1 MGVNDC
7 QPLGRTK
14 VKYVHASNYEDPR
27 RNSDE
32 NEEFL
37 SESSK
42 RKEAGLFQF
51 KSRKSKSKCTFESLD
66 TIDSRNSV
74 PFAALPDTARASTS
88 SPSGDNEHLHCI
100 FSDEVST
107 NVSSKNSRVLFT
119 DEVPTEGMDKDGV
132 FSENSAE
139 GF

>member
-51 KSRKSKSKCTFESLD
+51 KSRKGKSKCTFESLD

-88 SPSGDNEHLHCI
+88 PPSGDNEHLHCI

-119 DEVPTEGMDKDGV
+119 DEVPTEGMDEDGV
-132 FSENSAE
+132 FNENSAE